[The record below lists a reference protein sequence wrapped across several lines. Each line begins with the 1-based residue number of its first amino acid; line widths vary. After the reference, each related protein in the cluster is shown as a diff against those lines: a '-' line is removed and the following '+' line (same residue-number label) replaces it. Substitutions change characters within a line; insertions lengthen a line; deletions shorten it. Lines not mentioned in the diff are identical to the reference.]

1 MKIAIF
7 GNSASTDFIVQK
19 ILKYNNVETVYHLGA
34 PINSL
39 KTDRYIPISFH
50 SDVTV
55 EKNKQ
60 FILEFP
66 YKNIVDLILPM
77 NNQYQ
82 LWTEF
87 YNKMKNSKAAMLM
100 SNRQVGMLEWS
111 KIIGKKFIQEAGI
124 PTSVSKEYNL
134 EELIKEFYNIPRPFV
149 LKYDQ
154 YWREE
159 LVGKNFLEGANLKSP
174 TIIVTNENYKEEF
187 DLLKKESTDVLTTK
201 FLKNQKFLVEEYING
216 IREFSYHALI
226 NDTSWTYLGC
236 ARDYKKRYENDQ
248 GYNTAGMGSYS
259 PVTDVNPIIH
269 SYVDRLR
276 ELLKLKGISYI
287 GFLYLGIIIDKNG
300 TPIVLEINTRPGCPE
315 IQSILSVIDDDIV
328 DLFYKAATNQEL
340 KPVKFSN
347 KSAVSIRIIN
357 KEYNLDL
364 TKNDIIIRFPEL
376 YPPIENICIQYN
388 TQQNILSS
396 VITTTADN
404 IDLASDNLYAFL
416 KNKNMGNFT
425 YRKDIGYLR

>member
-1 MKIAIF
+1 MKIAIL
-7 GNSASTDFIVQK
+7 GNSASTDFIVQTM
-19 ILKYNNVETVYHLGA
+19 LKCNKVETMYHLGA

-39 KTDRYIPISFH
+39 KTDRYIPISLFY
-50 SDVTV
+50 SDITV
-55 EKNKQ
+55 EKNKE

-87 YNKMKNSKAAMLM
+87 YNKMKNSKAAVLM

-111 KIIGKKFIQEAGI
+111 KIIGKKFLKEAGI

-134 EELIKEFYNIPRPFV
+134 QELIKEFLNIPRPFV

-159 LVGKNFLEGANLKSP
+159 LVGKNFLEGSNPKSP
-174 TIIVTNENYKEEF
+174 TIIITNENYKEEF
-187 DLLKKESTDVLTTK
+187 DLLKKETTDLLTTK
-201 FLKNQKFLVEEYING
+201 FFENQKFLIEEYIDG
-216 IREFSYHALI
+216 IREFSYHALM

-269 SYVDRLR
+269 SYIDRLR
-276 ELLKLKGISYI
+276 KLLKEKRISYI

-315 IQSILSVIDDDIV
+315 IQSILSVIDDNIV

-364 TKNDIIIRFPEL
+364 RKNNIIQFPEL

-388 TQQNILSS
+388 TQQNSLSS

>member
-7 GNSASTDFIVQK
+7 GNSASTDFIVQTM
-19 ILKYNNVETVYHLGA
+19 LKCNKVETIYHLGA

-50 SDVTV
+50 PDITV

-66 YKNIVDLILPM
+66 YKNIVNLILPM

-87 YNKMKNSKAAMLM
+87 YNKMKNSKAAVLM

-124 PTSVSKEYNL
+124 PTSISKEYNL
-134 EELIKEFYNIPRPFV
+134 QELIKEFLNIPRPFV

-159 LVGKNFLEGANLKSP
+159 LVGKNFLEGSNLKSP

-187 DLLKKESTDVLTTK
+187 DLLKKESSDLLTTK
-201 FLKNQKFLVEEYING
+201 FLKNQKFLVEEYIDG

-269 SYVDRLR
+269 SYVGRLR
-276 ELLKLKGISYI
+276 ELLKQKGISYI

-315 IQSILSVIDDDIV
+315 IQSILSVIDDNIV

-364 TKNDIIIRFPEL
+364 TKKNIIQFPEL
-376 YPPIENICIQYN
+376 YPPVENICIQYN

-404 IDLASDNLYAFL
+404 IDLASDDLYAFL

>member
-100 SNRQVGMLEWS
+100 SNRQVGMLERS

-226 NDTSWTYLGC
+226 NDTSWTYL
-236 ARDYKKRYENDQ
+236 
-248 GYNTAGMGSYS
+248 
-259 PVTDVNPIIH
+259 
-269 SYVDRLR
+269 
-276 ELLKLKGISYI
+276 
-287 GFLYLGIIIDKNG
+287 
-300 TPIVLEINTRPGCPE
+300 
-315 IQSILSVIDDDIV
+315 
-328 DLFYKAATNQEL
+328 
-340 KPVKFSN
+340 
-347 KSAVSIRIIN
+347 
-357 KEYNLDL
+357 
-364 TKNDIIIRFPEL
+364 
-376 YPPIENICIQYN
+376 
-388 TQQNILSS
+388 
-396 VITTTADN
+396 
-404 IDLASDNLYAFL
+404 
-416 KNKNMGNFT
+416 
-425 YRKDIGYLR
+425 

>member
-7 GNSASTDFIVQK
+7 GNSASTDFVVK
-19 ILKYNNVETVYHLGA
+19 KMLKYHNVETIYHLGA
-34 PINSL
+34 LRNSL
-39 KTDRYIPISFH
+39 KTGRYIPISLC
-50 SDVTV
+50 SDVNV

-66 YKNIVDLILPM
+66 YKNIVDLIIPM

-82 LWTEF
+82 LWESF
-87 YNKMKNSKAAMLM
+87 YNSMKNSKAAVLM

-111 KIIGKKFIQEAGI
+111 KIVGKKFLREAEI
-124 PTSVSKEYNL
+124 PTSVGKEYHLN
-134 EELIKEFYNIPRPFV
+134 ELIKEFYNIPRPFV

-154 YWREE
+154 YWQEE
-159 LVGKNFLEGANLKSP
+159 LVGKKFLEGYNPKSP

-187 DLLKKESTDVLTTK
+187 DLLKKETTDLSTTK
-201 FLKNQKFLVEEYING
+201 YFENQKFLVEEYIDG
-216 IREFSYHALI
+216 VREFSYHALM

-259 PVTDVNPIIH
+259 PVPDVNPIIH

-276 ELLKLKGISYI
+276 KLFKEKGISYI
-287 GFLYLGIIIDKNG
+287 GFLFLGIIIDKNE

-315 IQSILSVIDDDIV
+315 IQSILSVIDDNIF

-340 KPVKFSN
+340 TPVKFSN
-347 KSAVSIRIIN
+347 KSAVSIRIVN
-357 KEYNLDL
+357 KRHLDFKKTYFIQLPNLCS
-364 TKNDIIIRFPEL
+364 
-376 YPPIENICIQYN
+376 PIEDICIQYN
-388 TQQNILSS
+388 TEQSVISS
-396 VITTTADN
+396 VITTTADD
-404 IDLASDNLYAFL
+404 IDSASDNLYAFL
-416 KNKNMGNFT
+416 KNKNMGDFT